1 VTKLTA
7 IDEHLAFYID
17 GSCLE
22 NQNVNA
28 NTPAA
33 WGMAIVV
40 GDNGLGKGSGEI
52 LEESWGFVVC
62 NVNDDDFIGAEVGS
76 NNTAELTAFA
86 MALRWLLIDG
96 SEKPA
101 IIYTDSQYAGN
112 LATGQWRAKAN
123 KKLVTT
129 VQNLWHEVVQIR
141 TIEWRHV
148 RAHRG
153 HRWNERADHLANRCV
168 NNQLPVPLTFWKP
181 GQR

>member
-1 VTKLTA
+1 MTKLTA

-168 NNQLPVPLTFWKP
+168 NNQLPTPLTFWKP

>member
-1 VTKLTA
+1 MTKLTA

-129 VQNLWHEVVQIR
+129 VQNLWHEVIQVR
-141 TIEWRHV
+141 TIDWRHV

-153 HRWNERADHLANRCV
+153 HRWNERAYHLANRCV
-168 NNQLPVPLTFWKP
+168 NNQLPIPLTFWKP

>member
-1 VTKLTA
+1 MRILSSSDGHIA
-7 IDEHLAFYID
+7 LYID

-22 NQNVNA
+22 NQNVTA
-28 NTPAA
+28 ETPAA

-52 LEESWGFVVC
+52 LEESWGFVIC
-62 NVNDDDFIGAEVGS
+62 NPDDNEFLGAEVGS

-86 MALRWLLIDG
+86 MALRWLIIDG
-96 SEKPA
+96 SEQDP
-101 IIYTDSQYAGN
+101 IICTDSQYAGN
-112 LATGQWRAKAN
+112 LSTGLWRAKAN
-123 KKLVTT
+123 KNLVKT
-129 VQNLWHEVVQIR
+129 VQSLWKEVSEIRNLQWS
-141 TIEWRHV
+141 HV

-168 NNQLPVPLTFWKP
+168 SNQLPIPLSFWKP